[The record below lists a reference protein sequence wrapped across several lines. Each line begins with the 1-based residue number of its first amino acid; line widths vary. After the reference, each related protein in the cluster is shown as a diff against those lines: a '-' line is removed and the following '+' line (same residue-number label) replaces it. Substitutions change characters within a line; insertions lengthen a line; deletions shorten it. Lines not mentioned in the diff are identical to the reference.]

1 MAAITQQT
9 HQVIAWC
16 EHRHDQAADAE
27 AECDDI
33 NTQLQSEENRKAIAS
48 ITIQRMVRG
57 YMLRMKRLPLIM
69 YSVQEYLRSEIINFS
84 TIHEDGRINSCI
96 DEEKIV
102 KVLIKKFGKRIR
114 KSPKARMW
122 YDILVFDYRCGW
134 LPVNL
139 KTTTTLTSD
148 NTGNLAMCVYAYT
161 NAVLDINSTKTYDN
175 GKMSELL
182 FSKLSSREYN
192 LRSKKDYYFLVLN
205 KTKLGDVVVNSVR
218 GLSVLTPNINN
229 LPFQVCWNKNR
240 LFEYKPI
247 RERVDMFIRC
257 LQKPR
262 PSWKEIFMVNMRT
275 LTLD

>member
-1 MAAITQQT
+1 
-9 HQVIAWC
+9 
-16 EHRHDQAADAE
+16 
-27 AECDDI
+27 
-33 NTQLQSEENRKAIAS
+33 
-48 ITIQRMVRG
+48 
-57 YMLRMKRLPLIM
+57 
-69 YSVQEYLRSEIINFS
+69 
-84 TIHEDGRINSCI
+84 
-96 DEEKIV
+96 
-102 KVLIKKFGKRIR
+102 
-114 KSPKARMW
+114 MW

-161 NAVLDINSTKTYDN
+161 NEVLDINSNKTYEN
-175 GKMSELL
+175 GKMSEVL

-205 KTKLGDVVVNSVR
+205 KTKIGDVVVNSVR

-240 LFEYKPI
+240 IFEYKPI

-262 PSWKEIFMVNMRT
+262 PSWQETFMANIRT